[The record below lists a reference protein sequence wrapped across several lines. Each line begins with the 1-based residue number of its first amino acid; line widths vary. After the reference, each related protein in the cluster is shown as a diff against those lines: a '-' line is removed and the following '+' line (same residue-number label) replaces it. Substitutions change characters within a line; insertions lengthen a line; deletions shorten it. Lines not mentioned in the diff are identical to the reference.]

1 MQNRTTFMERLSER
15 LTAIEAVLKKLEPV
29 EGLLERVALLEN
41 TIYTTKK
48 VFTFQEACMYIG
60 VSESMLYKLTSN
72 KEIPHYKPRGK
83 MLYFAKE
90 ELDAWLLQNYEPT
103 VDDAMRMA
111 TEVSATQPFFN
122 QKRYGKRKRT
132 DRNSW
137 AELDENRLSDIL
149 TASQIKATD
158 TYETPPQIIWIDN
171 STIATLGNFSASTG
185 KAKAKKTF
193 NVSAIVAASLAG
205 RQVLNYRAHL
215 PEGKRK
221 FCTWTLN
228 RAVSI
233 ATTCWNAFSAWR
245 GCPPRRTTRISI
257 SFACGNTLLPSV
269 SGLST
274 MPCVR
279 TRGMGWSS

>member
-1 MQNRTTFMERLSER
+1 MSNFNMYFMQNRTTFMERLSER

-90 ELDAWLLQNYEPT
+90 ELDAWLLQNYDLRWTMPCVWRRKCPQPNRSLT
-103 VDDAMRMA
+103 RSAM
-111 TEVSATQPFFN
+111 EN
-122 QKRYGKRKRT
+122 EKRT

-193 NVSAIVAASLAG
+193 NVSAIVARRWRAG
-205 RQVLNYRAHL
+205 R
-215 PEGKRK
+215 
-221 FCTWTLN
+221 
-228 RAVSI
+228 S
-233 ATTCWNAFSAWR
+233 
-245 GCPPRRTTRISI
+245 
-257 SFACGNTLLPSV
+257 
-269 SGLST
+269 
-274 MPCVR
+274 
-279 TRGMGWSS
+279 